1 MDLIQKPQSENLI
14 VDGSEA
20 TFMEDVV
27 EESKKQPV
35 IVDFWAPWCGPCKT
49 LGPALEAV
57 VKENSSKV
65 KMVKIDID
73 QNSKNY
79 SKSDINSSSKGSTYS
94 NQNQVS
100 KNDDSET
107 SGFAAIEDVPLIIDL
122 SSVTDADGM
131 GSVSVQWQIS
141 PDNKKWTN
149 ISAATNQSFTPREIH
164 VGSRLRVV
172 ISYVDGQGNLE
183 PLTSPPSTPVRNVND
198 KPTGSPRLIGSS
210 VEDSALVV
218 DTSGIADEDG
228 IGGFDITWQRS
239 SSKSSWEA
247 YPTGDKNEVLRLTQ
261 SQVGYSY
268 RAVVS
273 YVDSHGTREVLYT
286 SPSETIDNL
295 DDPVQ
300 GEVTI
305 VGEPK
310 EGITLRALSN
320 SLSDEDGIASISI
333 SWETSKDGRNWMGLN
348 SLSGPVLNLNQSL
361 VGSQVRARVAV
372 VDNFGIETNLYS
384 QATRTVENVNNKPSG
399 RIVIRRVGQ

>member
-1 MDLIQKPQSENLI
+1 MSFIGVNLSRLIFSMGLI
-14 VDGSEA
+14 VLIFNTNSVFAGGDPAIKDEKVIINKNNV
-20 TFMEDVV
+20 TQHKH
-27 EESKKQPV
+27 KKDSV
-35 IVDFWAPWCGPCKT
+35 
-49 LGPALEAV
+49 
-57 VKENSSKV
+57 
-65 KMVKIDID
+65 D

-79 SKSDINSSSKGSTYS
+79 SKSDIKSSAKDSTYS
-94 NQNQVS
+94 NQNQIS
-100 KNDDSET
+100 KNDNSET

-141 PDNKKWTN
+141 SDPKKWTN

-198 KPTGSPRLIGSS
+198 KPTGSARLIGSS

>member
-1 MDLIQKPQSENLI
+1 MRFIKDNLLLLTLCLIVGVATLDSKNVLAGGDPSIKDSKITKQKSNIKQHVHKKTYVDKQKKLSSTDTKTISNKTSTTNNNSNLNKDENL
-14 VDGSEA
+14 
-20 TFMEDVV
+20 
-27 EESKKQPV
+27 
-35 IVDFWAPWCGPCKT
+35 
-49 LGPALEAV
+49 
-57 VKENSSKV
+57 ENA
-65 KMVKIDID
+65 
-73 QNSKNY
+73 
-79 SKSDINSSSKGSTYS
+79 
-94 NQNQVS
+94 
-100 KNDDSET
+100 
-107 SGFAAIEDVPLIIDL
+107 GFAAIEDVPLIIDL
-122 SSVTDADGM
+122 SSVTDSDGM

-141 PDNKKWTN
+141 SDNKKWTN
-149 ISAATNQSFTPREIH
+149 ISGATNQSFTPREIH
-164 VGSRLRVV
+164 VGNRLRVA

-183 PLTSPPSTPVRNVND
+183 PLLSPPSTPVRNVND
-198 KPTGSPRLIGSS
+198 KPTGSARLIGSA

-218 DTSGIADEDG
+218 DTSSIADEDG

-247 YPTGDKNEVLRLTQ
+247 YPTAQNEVLRLTQ

-273 YVDSHGTREVLYT
+273 YIDSHGTREVLYT

-305 VGEPK
+305 TGEPK
-310 EGITLRALSN
+310 EGVTLRAISD

-333 SWETSKDGRNWMGLN
+333 SWETSKDGRNWIGLN
-348 SLSGPVLNLNQSL
+348 SLSGPVLQLNQSL

>member
-1 MDLIQKPQSENLI
+1 MLFFPN
-14 VDGSEA
+14 
-20 TFMEDVV
+20 VV
-27 EESKKQPV
+27 WRLTLCVSISLFSFSFNSAFAGGDPTVKDTKVIEKKSNITQHKHNK
-35 IVDFWAPWCGPCKT
+35 KT
-49 LGPALEAV
+49 INKV
-57 VKENSSKV
+57 NNSSD
-65 KMVKIDID
+65 KIKSSEKKLKEKDIKD
-73 QNSKNY
+73 
-79 SKSDINSSSKGSTYS
+79 
-94 NQNQVS
+94 NQV
-100 KNDDSET
+100 ET

-122 SSVTDADGM
+122 SSVTDSDGM
-131 GSVSVQWQIS
+131 GTVSVQWQIS

-149 ISAATNQSFTPREIH
+149 ISGATNQSFTPREIH
-164 VGSRLRVV
+164 VGNRLRVV

-183 PLTSPPSTPVRNVND
+183 PLTSPPSTAVKNVND
-198 KPTGSPRLIGSS
+198 KPTGSARLIGSS
-210 VEDSALVV
+210 IEDSALVV
-218 DTSGIADEDG
+218 DTSSIADEDG

-247 YPTGDKNEVLRLTQ
+247 YPTDQNEVLRLGQ
-261 SQVGYSY
+261 AQVSYSY

-305 VGEPK
+305 IGEPK
-310 EGITLRALSN
+310 EGVTLRALSN

-333 SWETSKDGRNWMGLN
+333 SWETSKDGRNWMVLS
-348 SLSGPVLNLNQSL
+348 SLSGPVLSLGQTL
-361 VGSQVRARVAV
+361 VGSQIRARVAV

>member
-1 MDLIQKPQSENLI
+1 MRFIKDNLLLLTLCLIVGVATLDSKNVLAGGDPSIKDSKITKQKSNIKQHDHKKTYVDKQKKLSSTNRKTISNNTPSTKKSSNLNKDENL
-14 VDGSEA
+14 
-20 TFMEDVV
+20 
-27 EESKKQPV
+27 
-35 IVDFWAPWCGPCKT
+35 
-49 LGPALEAV
+49 
-57 VKENSSKV
+57 ENA
-65 KMVKIDID
+65 
-73 QNSKNY
+73 
-79 SKSDINSSSKGSTYS
+79 
-94 NQNQVS
+94 
-100 KNDDSET
+100 
-107 SGFAAIEDVPLIIDL
+107 GFAAIEDVPLIIDL
-122 SSVTDADGM
+122 SSVTDSDGM

-141 PDNKKWTN
+141 SDNKKWTN
-149 ISAATNQSFTPREIH
+149 ISGATNQSFTPREIH
-164 VGSRLRVV
+164 VGNRLRVA

-183 PLTSPPSTPVRNVND
+183 PLLSPPSTPVRNVND
-198 KPTGSPRLIGSS
+198 KPTGSARLIGSA

-218 DTSGIADEDG
+218 DTSSIADEDG

-247 YPTGDKNEVLRLTQ
+247 YPTAQNEVLRLTQ

-305 VGEPK
+305 TGEPK
-310 EGITLRALSN
+310 EGVTLRAISD

-333 SWETSKDGRNWMGLN
+333 SWETSKDGRNWLGLN
-348 SLSGPVLNLNQSL
+348 SLSGPVLQLNQSL

>member
-1 MDLIQKPQSENLI
+1 MRFIRVNLSRLIFSFVLI
-14 VDGSEA
+14 VL
-20 TFMEDVV
+20 TFNVNSVFAGGDPAIKDEKVIINKNNITQHKH
-27 EESKKQPV
+27 KKDSV
-35 IVDFWAPWCGPCKT
+35 
-49 LGPALEAV
+49 
-57 VKENSSKV
+57 
-65 KMVKIDID
+65 D

-79 SKSDINSSSKGSTYS
+79 SKSDIKSSAKDSTYS
-94 NQNQVS
+94 NQNQIS
-100 KNDDSET
+100 KNDNSET

-141 PDNKKWTN
+141 SDPKKWTN

-198 KPTGSPRLIGSS
+198 KPTGSARLIGSS

-300 GEVTI
+300 GEVII

>member
-1 MDLIQKPQSENLI
+1 MRFIRDNLLLLTLCAI
-14 VDGSEA
+14 VGIA
-20 TFMEDVV
+20 TLD
-27 EESKKQPV
+27 SKN
-35 IVDFWAPWCGPCKT
+35 
-49 LGPALEAV
+49 ALAGGDPSI
-57 VKENSSKV
+57 KDSKV
-65 KMVKIDID
+65 KKQKSNIKQHDHDKLYVDKQKKLSSTDKKNTPD
-73 QNSKNY
+73 KNSAT
-79 SKSDINSSSKGSTYS
+79 SDNNLNKDE
-94 NQNQVS
+94 NLENA
-100 KNDDSET
+100 
-107 SGFAAIEDVPLIIDL
+107 GFAAIEDVPLIIDL
-122 SSVTDADGM
+122 SSVTDSDGM

-141 PDNKKWTN
+141 SDNKKWTN
-149 ISAATNQSFTPREIH
+149 ISGATNQSFTPREIH
-164 VGSRLRVV
+164 VGNRLRVA

-183 PLTSPPSTPVRNVND
+183 PLLSPPSTPVRNVND
-198 KPTGSPRLIGSS
+198 KPTGSARLIGSA

-218 DTSGIADEDG
+218 DTSSIADEDG

-247 YPTGDKNEVLRLTQ
+247 YPTAQNEVLRLTQ

-305 VGEPK
+305 TGEPK
-310 EGITLRALSN
+310 EGVTLRALSD

-333 SWETSKDGRNWMGLN
+333 SWETSKDGRNWLGLN
-348 SLSGPVLNLNQSL
+348 SLSGPVLQLNQSL
-361 VGSQVRARVAV
+361 VGSQIRARVAV

>member
-1 MDLIQKPQSENLI
+1 MR
-14 VDGSEA
+14 
-20 TFMEDVV
+20 FMKDNFLLFTLC
-27 EESKKQPV
+27 V
-35 IVDFWAPWCGPCKT
+35 IVGIAT
-49 LGPALEAV
+49 LDSKIVFAGGDPSI
-57 VKENSSKV
+57 KDSKV
-65 KMVKIDID
+65 KKQKSNITQHDHSKLYVDKQKKLTSTDKK
-73 QNSKNY
+73 NVSNNSSASKNNN
-79 SKSDINSSSKGSTYS
+79 NSNKDE
-94 NQNQVS
+94 NV
-100 KNDDSET
+100 ET

-122 SSVTDADGM
+122 SSVTDSDGM
-131 GSVSVQWQIS
+131 GAVSVQWQIS
-141 PDNKKWTN
+141 SDNKKWTN
-149 ISAATNQSFTPREIH
+149 ISGATNQSFTPREIH
-164 VGSRLRVV
+164 VGSRLRVA

-198 KPTGSPRLIGSS
+198 KPTGSARLIGSA

-218 DTSGIADEDG
+218 DTSSIADEDG

-247 YPTGDKNEVLRLTQ
+247 YPAGQNEVLRLTQ
-261 SQVGYSY
+261 NQVGYSY

-273 YVDSHGTREVLYT
+273 YIDSHGTREVLYT

-305 VGEPK
+305 IGEPK
-310 EGITLRALSN
+310 EGVTLRALSD

-333 SWETSKDGRNWMGLN
+333 SWETSKDGRNWIVLN
-348 SLSGPVLNLNQSL
+348 SLSGPILPLDQSL

>member
-1 MDLIQKPQSENLI
+1 MRFFKYKLLLL
-14 VDGSEA
+14 
-20 TFMEDVV
+20 
-27 EESKKQPV
+27 
-35 IVDFWAPWCGPCKT
+35 T
-49 LGPALEAV
+49 LCFLAV
-57 VKENSSKV
+57 LTTL
-65 KMVKIDID
+65 
-73 QNSKNY
+73 NSKNVLAGGDPSIKDKKVIEKK
-79 SKSDINSSSKGSTYS
+79 SKSNISQHDHDKTYVNNQKKLSSI
-94 NQNQVS
+94 
-100 KNDDSET
+100 KNDKKLKTSNNTKSTSQSSEDENVET
-107 SGFAAIEDVPLIIDL
+107 AGFAAIEDVPLIIDL
-122 SSVTDADGM
+122 SSVTDSDGM

-141 PDNKKWTN
+141 SDNKKWTN
-149 ISAATNQSFTPREIH
+149 ISGATNQSFTPREIH
-164 VGSRLRVV
+164 VGNRLRVV

-183 PLTSPPSTPVRNVND
+183 PLTSPSSTPVKNVND
-198 KPTGSPRLIGSS
+198 KPTGSARLIGSS

-218 DTSGIADEDG
+218 DTSSIADEDG

-247 YPTGDKNEVLRLTQ
+247 YPSGQSEVLRLTQ

-273 YVDSHGTREVLYT
+273 YIDSHGTREVLYT

-310 EGITLRALSN
+310 EGVVLRALSN

-333 SWETSKDGRNWMGLN
+333 SWETSKDGRNWVGLN
-348 SLSGPVLNLNQSL
+348 SLSGPVLSLNQSL
-361 VGSQVRARVAV
+361 VGSQVRARVAI

>member
-1 MDLIQKPQSENLI
+1 MRFLKDNLLLF
-14 VDGSEA
+14 
-20 TFMEDVV
+20 TLC
-27 EESKKQPV
+27 V
-35 IVDFWAPWCGPCKT
+35 IVGVVT
-49 LGPALEAV
+49 LDSKNVFAGGDPSIKDSKVTKQKSNIKQHDHSKLYV
-57 VKENSSKV
+57 DKQKKLSSKNNNTTN
-65 KMVKIDID
+65 
-73 QNSKNY
+73 NSGLAKNSGDL
-79 SKSDINSSSKGSTYS
+79 SKDGN
-94 NQNQVS
+94 V
-100 KNDDSET
+100 ET
-107 SGFAAIEDVPLIIDL
+107 AGFAAIEDVPLIIDL
-122 SSVTDADGM
+122 SSVTDSDGM

-141 PDNKKWTN
+141 SDSKKWTN
-149 ISAATNQSFTPREIH
+149 ISGATNQSFTPREVH
-164 VGSRLRVV
+164 VGRRLRVA

-198 KPTGSPRLIGSS
+198 KPTGSARLIGSA

-218 DTSGIADEDG
+218 DTSSIADEDG

-239 SSKSSWEA
+239 TSKSSWEA
-247 YPTGDKNEVLRLTQ
+247 YPAGQNEVLRLTQ

-273 YVDSHGTREVLYT
+273 YIDSHGTREVLYT

-305 VGEPK
+305 IGEPK
-310 EGITLRALSN
+310 EGVTLRALSE

-333 SWETSKDGRNWMGLN
+333 SWETSKDGRNWAGLN
-348 SLSGPVLNLNQSL
+348 SLSGPMLPLTQSL
-361 VGSQVRARVAV
+361 VGSQVRVRVAV

>member
-1 MDLIQKPQSENLI
+1 MRFIRVNLSRLIFSFVLI
-14 VDGSEA
+14 VL
-20 TFMEDVV
+20 TFNVNSVFAGGDPAIKDEKVIINKNNITQHKH
-27 EESKKQPV
+27 KKDSV
-35 IVDFWAPWCGPCKT
+35 
-49 LGPALEAV
+49 
-57 VKENSSKV
+57 
-65 KMVKIDID
+65 D

-79 SKSDINSSSKGSTYS
+79 SKSDIKSSAKDSTYS
-94 NQNQVS
+94 NQNQIS
-100 KNDDSET
+100 KNDNSET

-141 PDNKKWTN
+141 SDPKKWTN

-198 KPTGSPRLIGSS
+198 KPTGSARLIGSS

>member
-1 MDLIQKPQSENLI
+1 MSFIRVNLLKLISSFVLI
-14 VDGSEA
+14 VL
-20 TFMEDVV
+20 TFNVNSVFAGGDPAIKDEKVIINKNNITQHKH
-27 EESKKQPV
+27 KKDSV
-35 IVDFWAPWCGPCKT
+35 
-49 LGPALEAV
+49 
-57 VKENSSKV
+57 
-65 KMVKIDID
+65 D

-79 SKSDINSSSKGSTYS
+79 SKSDIKSSAKDSTYS
-94 NQNQVS
+94 NQNQIPKS
-100 KNDDSET
+100 DNSET

-141 PDNKKWTN
+141 SDPKKWTN

-198 KPTGSPRLIGSS
+198 KPTGSARLIGSS

>member
-1 MDLIQKPQSENLI
+1 MRFIKDNFLLLTLCVI
-14 VDGSEA
+14 VGIA
-20 TFMEDVV
+20 TLNSKIVFAGGDPSIKDNKV
-27 EESKKQPV
+27 KKQKSN
-35 IVDFWAPWCGPCKT
+35 IKQHDHNKLYVDKQKKLPSTNKQKVSDSSPTSKT
-49 LGPALEAV
+49 NDSSN
-57 VKENSSKV
+57 KDENV
-65 KMVKIDID
+65 
-73 QNSKNY
+73 
-79 SKSDINSSSKGSTYS
+79 
-94 NQNQVS
+94 
-100 KNDDSET
+100 ET
-107 SGFAAIEDVPLIIDL
+107 SGFAAIEDIPLIIDL
-122 SSVTDADGM
+122 SSVTDSDGM

-141 PDNKKWTN
+141 SDNKKWTN
-149 ISAATNQSFTPREIH
+149 ISGATNQSFTPREIH
-164 VGSRLRVV
+164 VGSRLRVA

-198 KPTGSPRLIGSS
+198 KPTGSARLIGSA

-218 DTSGIADEDG
+218 DTSSIADEDG

-239 SSKSSWEA
+239 SSKSTWEA
-247 YPTGDKNEVLRLTQ
+247 YPTAQNEVLRLTQ

-273 YVDSHGTREVLYT
+273 YIDSHGTREVLYT

-305 VGEPK
+305 IGEPK
-310 EGITLRALSN
+310 EGVTLRALSN

-333 SWETSKDGRNWMGLN
+333 SWETSKDGRNWVVLN
-348 SLSGPVLNLNQSL
+348 SLSGPILPLNQSL

>member
-1 MDLIQKPQSENLI
+1 MRFIKDNLLLLSLCIIVGVATLDSKNVLAGGDPSIKDSKVTKQKSNIKQHGHKKTYVEKQKKLSSTDTKTISNNTSATKNSSDLNKDENL
-14 VDGSEA
+14 
-20 TFMEDVV
+20 
-27 EESKKQPV
+27 
-35 IVDFWAPWCGPCKT
+35 
-49 LGPALEAV
+49 
-57 VKENSSKV
+57 ENA
-65 KMVKIDID
+65 
-73 QNSKNY
+73 
-79 SKSDINSSSKGSTYS
+79 
-94 NQNQVS
+94 
-100 KNDDSET
+100 
-107 SGFAAIEDVPLIIDL
+107 GFAAIEDVPLIIDL
-122 SSVTDADGM
+122 SSVTDSDGM

-141 PDNKKWTN
+141 SDNKKWTN
-149 ISAATNQSFTPREIH
+149 ISGATNQSFTPREIH
-164 VGSRLRVV
+164 VGNRLRVA

-183 PLTSPPSTPVRNVND
+183 PLLSPPSTPVRNVND
-198 KPTGSPRLIGSS
+198 KPTGSARLIGSA

-218 DTSGIADEDG
+218 DTSSIADEDG

-247 YPTGDKNEVLRLTQ
+247 YPTAQNEVLRLTQ

-273 YVDSHGTREVLYT
+273 YVDTHGTREVLYT

-305 VGEPK
+305 TGEPK
-310 EGITLRALSN
+310 EGVTLRAISD

-333 SWETSKDGRNWMGLN
+333 SWETSKDGRNWIGLN
-348 SLSGPVLNLNQSL
+348 SLSGPVLQLNQSL

>member
-1 MDLIQKPQSENLI
+1 MSFIRVNLLKLIFSFVLI
-14 VDGSEA
+14 VL
-20 TFMEDVV
+20 TFNVNSVFAGGDPAIKDEKVIINKNNITQHKH
-27 EESKKQPV
+27 KKDSV
-35 IVDFWAPWCGPCKT
+35 
-49 LGPALEAV
+49 
-57 VKENSSKV
+57 
-65 KMVKIDID
+65 D

-79 SKSDINSSSKGSTYS
+79 SKSDIKSSAKDSTYS
-94 NQNQVS
+94 NQNQIS
-100 KNDDSET
+100 KNDNSET

-141 PDNKKWTN
+141 SDPKKWTN

-198 KPTGSPRLIGSS
+198 KPTGSARLIGSS

-300 GEVTI
+300 GEITI

-320 SLSDEDGIASISI
+320 SLSDEDGIASIAI
-333 SWETSKDGRNWMGLN
+333 SWETSKDGRNWLGLS
-348 SLSGPVLNLNQSL
+348 SLSGPILPLGQSL
-361 VGSQVRARVAV
+361 VGSQIRARVAV

>member
-1 MDLIQKPQSENLI
+1 MRFFKDNLLLLTLSFLAVLTTLNSKDVLAGGDPTIKDKKIIQKKSNVTQHDHSKTYVNKQKKL
-14 VDGSEA
+14 S
-20 TFMEDVV
+20 
-27 EESKKQPV
+27 SKKIDTKSKKSNNV
-35 IVDFWAPWCGPCKT
+35 NSDSKANKD
-49 LGPALEAV
+49 
-57 VKENSSKV
+57 ENV
-65 KMVKIDID
+65 
-73 QNSKNY
+73 
-79 SKSDINSSSKGSTYS
+79 
-94 NQNQVS
+94 
-100 KNDDSET
+100 ET
-107 SGFAAIEDVPLIIDL
+107 AGFAAIEDVPLIVDL
-122 SSVTDADGM
+122 SSVTDSDGM

-141 PDNKKWTN
+141 SDDKKKWTN
-149 ISAATNQSFTPREIH
+149 ISGATNQSFTPREIH
-164 VGSRLRVV
+164 VGSRLRVA

-183 PLTSPPSTPVRNVND
+183 PIKSPSSTPVRNVND
-198 KPTGSPRLIGSS
+198 KPTGSARLIGSS

-218 DTSGIADEDG
+218 DTSSIADEDG

-247 YPTGDKNEVLRLTQ
+247 YPSGQNEVLRLTQ

-273 YVDSHGTREVLYT
+273 YIDSHGTREVLYT

-300 GEVTI
+300 GEITI

-310 EGITLRALSN
+310 EGVVLRALSN

-333 SWETSKDGRNWMGLN
+333 SWETSKDGRNWVGVN
-348 SLSGPVLNLNQSL
+348 SLSGPVLSLNQSL

>member
-1 MDLIQKPQSENLI
+1 MRFIKDNLLLLTLCLI
-14 VDGSEA
+14 VGVA
-20 TFMEDVV
+20 TLD
-27 EESKKQPV
+27 SKNVLAGGDPSIKDSKVTKQKSN
-35 IVDFWAPWCGPCKT
+35 IKQHDHKKT
-49 LGPALEAV
+49 YVQKQKKLSSSDT
-57 VKENSSKV
+57 KTISNNTSSTKNSSDLNK
-65 KMVKIDID
+65 DG
-73 QNSKNY
+73 NLENA
-79 SKSDINSSSKGSTYS
+79 
-94 NQNQVS
+94 
-100 KNDDSET
+100 
-107 SGFAAIEDVPLIIDL
+107 GFAAIEDVPLIIDL
-122 SSVTDADGM
+122 SSVTDSDGM

-141 PDNKKWTN
+141 SDNKKWTN
-149 ISAATNQSFTPREIH
+149 ISGATNQSFTPREIH
-164 VGSRLRVV
+164 VGNRLRVA

-183 PLTSPPSTPVRNVND
+183 PLLSPPSTPVRNVND
-198 KPTGSPRLIGSS
+198 KPTGSARLIGSA

-218 DTSGIADEDG
+218 DTSSIADEDG

-247 YPTGDKNEVLRLTQ
+247 YPTAQNEVLRLTQ

-305 VGEPK
+305 TGEPK
-310 EGITLRALSN
+310 EGVTLRAISD

-333 SWETSKDGRNWMGLN
+333 SWETSKDGRNWIGLN
-348 SLSGPVLNLNQSL
+348 SLSGPVLQLNQSL

>member
-1 MDLIQKPQSENLI
+1 MRFIRVNLSRLMFSFVLI
-14 VDGSEA
+14 VL
-20 TFMEDVV
+20 TFNVNSVFAGGDPAIKDEKVIINKNNITQHKH
-27 EESKKQPV
+27 KKDSV
-35 IVDFWAPWCGPCKT
+35 
-49 LGPALEAV
+49 
-57 VKENSSKV
+57 
-65 KMVKIDID
+65 D

-79 SKSDINSSSKGSTYS
+79 SKSDIKSSTKDSTYS
-94 NQNQVS
+94 NQNQIPKS
-100 KNDDSET
+100 DNSET

-141 PDNKKWTN
+141 SDPKKWTN

-198 KPTGSPRLIGSS
+198 KPTGSARLIGSS

>member
-1 MDLIQKPQSENLI
+1 MRFLKDNILLLALCVLASLTTLDSKNAFAGGDPAIKDKKVKNSNITQHDHNKTYVGKQKNL
-14 VDGSEA
+14 
-20 TFMEDVV
+20 
-27 EESKKQPV
+27 
-35 IVDFWAPWCGPCKT
+35 
-49 LGPALEAV
+49 
-57 VKENSSKV
+57 SSK
-65 KMVKIDID
+65 
-73 QNSKNY
+73 
-79 SKSDINSSSKGSTYS
+79 S
-94 NQNQVS
+94 NQNSDVTKSNS
-100 KNDDSET
+100 KLDKKSNNDDNPET
-107 SGFAAIEDVPLIIDL
+107 AGFAAIEDVPLIIDL
-122 SSVTDADGM
+122 SSVTDSDGM

-141 PDNKKWTN
+141 SDNKKWTN
-149 ISAATNQSFTPREIH
+149 ISGATNQSFTPREIH
-164 VGSRLRVV
+164 VASRLRVV

-198 KPTGSPRLIGSS
+198 KPTGSARLIGSS

-218 DTSGIADEDG
+218 DTSSIADEDG

-247 YPTGDKNEVLRLTQ
+247 YPTDQNEVLRLTQ
-261 SQVGYSY
+261 NQVGYSY

-273 YVDSHGTREVLYT
+273 YIDSHGTREVLYT

-305 VGEPK
+305 IGEPK

-333 SWETSKDGRNWMGLN
+333 SWETSKDGRNWVGLN
-348 SLSGPVLNLNQSL
+348 SLSGPVLSLGQSL
-361 VGSQVRARVAV
+361 VGSQIRARVAV
-372 VDNFGIETNLYS
+372 VDNFGIETNLFS

>member
-1 MDLIQKPQSENLI
+1 MCFFPGN
-14 VDGSEA
+14 
-20 TFMEDVV
+20 
-27 EESKKQPV
+27 
-35 IVDFWAPWCGPCKT
+35 FWLLT
-49 LGPALEAV
+49 LGVIASLATLNSIPALAGGDPSIKDTKIIKQKSNVIQHEHNKSNNNKTKDYLNKS
-57 VKENSSKV
+57 VKNSPTKLPNKEKAIAKDENV
-65 KMVKIDID
+65 
-73 QNSKNY
+73 
-79 SKSDINSSSKGSTYS
+79 
-94 NQNQVS
+94 
-100 KNDDSET
+100 ET
-107 SGFAAIEDVPLIIDL
+107 AGFAAIEDVPLIIDL
-122 SSVTDADGM
+122 SSVTDSDGM

-149 ISAATNQSFTPREIH
+149 ISGATNQSFTPREIH
-164 VGSRLRVV
+164 VGNRLRVV

-183 PLTSPPSTPVRNVND
+183 PLTSPPSTAVRNVND
-198 KPTGSPRLIGSS
+198 KPTGSARLIGAS

-218 DTSGIADEDG
+218 DTSSIADEDG

-247 YPTGDKNEVLRLTQ
+247 YPAGQNEVLRLGQ
-261 SQVGYSY
+261 AQVSYSY

-305 VGEPK
+305 IGEPK

-320 SLSDEDGIASISI
+320 SLSDEDGIASIAI
-333 SWETSKDGRNWMGLN
+333 SWETSKDGRNWIGLS
-348 SLSGPVLNLNQSL
+348 SLSGPILSLGQSL
-361 VGSQVRARVAV
+361 VGNQIRARVAV

>member
-1 MDLIQKPQSENLI
+1 MRFIRVNLSRLIFSFVLI
-14 VDGSEA
+14 VL
-20 TFMEDVV
+20 TFNVNSVFAGGDPAIKDEKVIINKNNITQHKH
-27 EESKKQPV
+27 KKDSV
-35 IVDFWAPWCGPCKT
+35 
-49 LGPALEAV
+49 
-57 VKENSSKV
+57 
-65 KMVKIDID
+65 D

-79 SKSDINSSSKGSTYS
+79 SKSDIKSSAKDSTYS

-100 KNDDSET
+100 KNDNSET

-141 PDNKKWTN
+141 SDPKKWTN

>member
-1 MDLIQKPQSENLI
+1 MRYIRDNFLLLSLCAMVGI
-14 VDGSEA
+14 A
-20 TFMEDVV
+20 TLD
-27 EESKKQPV
+27 SKNVFAGGDPSIK
-35 IVDFWAPWCGPCKT
+35 D
-49 LGPALEAV
+49 
-57 VKENSSKV
+57 SKV
-65 KMVKIDID
+65 KKQKSNIKQHDHNKLYVDK
-73 QNSKNY
+73 QKKLPSTNKKNVPNNASLSKNNN
-79 SKSDINSSSKGSTYS
+79 IS
-94 NQNQVS
+94 NEDV
-100 KNDDSET
+100 ET
-107 SGFAAIEDVPLIIDL
+107 AGFAAIEDVPLIIDL
-122 SSVTDADGM
+122 SSVTDSDGM

-141 PDNKKWTN
+141 SDSKKWTN
-149 ISAATNQSFTPREIH
+149 ISGATNQSFTPREIH
-164 VGSRLRVV
+164 VGSRLRVA

-198 KPTGSPRLIGSS
+198 KPTGSARLIGSA

-218 DTSGIADEDG
+218 DTSSIADEDG

-247 YPTGDKNEVLRLTQ
+247 YPTAQNEVLRLTQ
-261 SQVGYSY
+261 NQVGYSY

-273 YVDSHGTREVLYT
+273 YIDSHGTREVLYT

-305 VGEPK
+305 IGEPK
-310 EGITLRALSN
+310 EGVTLRALSN

-333 SWETSKDGRNWMGLN
+333 SWETSKDGRNWVGLN
-348 SLSGPVLNLNQSL
+348 SLSGPVLSLSQSL

>member
-1 MDLIQKPQSENLI
+1 MRFMKDNFLLLTLCVI
-14 VDGSEA
+14 VGIA
-20 TFMEDVV
+20 TLDSKIVFAGGDP
-27 EESKKQPV
+27 SIKDSKIKKQKSN
-35 IVDFWAPWCGPCKT
+35 ITQHDHSKLYVDKQKKLT
-49 LGPALEAV
+49 STDKKNV
-57 VKENSSKV
+57 SNNSSA
-65 KMVKIDID
+65 
-73 QNSKNY
+73 SKNN
-79 SKSDINSSSKGSTYS
+79 NSNKDE
-94 NQNQVS
+94 NV
-100 KNDDSET
+100 ET

-122 SSVTDADGM
+122 SSVTDSDGM

-141 PDNKKWTN
+141 SDNKKWTN
-149 ISAATNQSFTPREIH
+149 ISGATNQSFTPREIH
-164 VGSRLRVV
+164 VGSRLRVA

-198 KPTGSPRLIGSS
+198 KPTGSARLIGSA

-218 DTSGIADEDG
+218 DTSSIADEDG

-247 YPTGDKNEVLRLTQ
+247 YPAGQNEVLRLTQ
-261 SQVGYSY
+261 NQVGYSY

-273 YVDSHGTREVLYT
+273 YIDTHGTREVLYT

-305 VGEPK
+305 IGEPK
-310 EGITLRALSN
+310 EGVTLRALSD

-333 SWETSKDGRNWMGLN
+333 SWETSKDGRNWTVLN
-348 SLSGPVLNLNQSL
+348 SLSGPILPLDQSL
-361 VGSQVRARVAV
+361 VGTQVRARVAV